1 MFEPFSTSQKCFET
15 TPVLSFWP
23 AASLCNTP
31 VRPDKWQVLPC
42 LPRGLGV
49 NVAQQL
55 LQSSRCFSSRWVF
68 HPAEAAVDRGYA
80 LARLQALHVQMEMPA
95 WLPVCPKRASDWF
108 SSVRVDA
115 NNIVPAGLR
124 VETGCDRERPTP
136 RFPGWGDQRTP
147 ENLLMF
153 NTICYQGAPD
163 WG

>member
-1 MFEPFSTSQKCFET
+1 MFEPFSTWQKCFET

-31 VRPDKWQVLPC
+31 VRPDKSLSHRSPAFLEGWGSMLCNNFYRVA
-42 LPRGLGV
+42 GLFCHGR
-49 NVAQQL
+49 A
-55 LQSSRCFSSRWVF
+55 S
-68 HPAEAAVDRGYA
+68 AEAAVDRGYA

-147 ENLLMF
+147 ENFLMF
-153 NTICYQGAPD
+153 NTICYQGAPE